1 MVMAME
7 ERYTPSAKQVLV
19 LAQQQANYFKHQAIG
34 TEHLLLAL
42 TMEKNGVAAKVLQSF
57 VVTEVDV
64 REEIEHIVGYG
75 NLQRRGADTYL
86 PYSPRTRYVLERA
99 REHAKLFNVEKVGTE
114 HILLALLEDDK
125 TISSRILAAL
135 NIDLRKVKNITYR
148 TMGVD
153 ATTANRARK
162 KLALSEKKQDNG
174 TPTLDELARDLTEMV
189 RKDQIDPVVGRDNEI
204 KRVVQILSR
213 RTKNNPVLLGEPG
226 VGKTA
231 VAEGFSQKIVNGEVP
246 DNLKNKRVMML
257 DMGSLVAGTKYR
269 GEFEDRL
276 KKIIEEIR
284 EDGNVILF
292 IDEMHTLI
300 GAGGAEGA
308 IDASNILK
316 PALAR
321 GEVQVIGAT
330 TLNEYQKY
338 VEADAALE
346 RRFASVTINEPTP
359 EVALTILKGLRP
371 KYEKHH
377 QLQITDEALESAV
390 KLSKRYIASRF
401 LPDKAIDLM
410 DEAAA
415 RVRINNAQKV
425 DKVSAIKKKLSELSQ
440 EKTEALLKEDF
451 EKAAEIRNE
460 ELKIQEKLEKQIQR
474 DKDEEDSN
482 NYRVKVTA
490 EDIAEVVSEWTGV
503 PVTQINRSEGDRL
516 IRLEKILHNRV
527 IGQDEAVKAVSKAIR
542 RARSGLKDP
551 TRPIGSFMFLGPTG
565 VGKTELAKALAE
577 AMFGSEDSMIRI
589 DMSEYM
595 EKYTTSRLIG
605 SPPGY
610 VGYDEGGQLTEKVR
624 NNPYSVV
631 LLDEVEKAH
640 NDVFNI
646 LLQVLDDGRITDHES
661 DCCDGFLTDSKG
673 RKVDFRN
680 TIIIMTS
687 NLGATALRDEKSV
700 GFGAKDVSDDYEAMA
715 AKVRETLKKTF
726 RPEFLNRLDET
737 VVFHSLNKEEI
748 HQIVKLMA
756 KNIIDR
762 IKEQNI
768 NLKITPAAIDIVA
781 EAGFDA
787 EYGARPIR
795 RVLQDKIE
803 DLLSEELLAGN
814 IETGATVTI
823 GAKKGEI
830 TIKVKNPVAAEKI
843 NS

>member
-1 MVMAME
+1 ME

-153 ATTANRARK
+153 ATTANRTRK

-359 EVALTILKGLRP
+359 EVALIILKGLRP

-565 VGKTELAKALAE
+565 VGKTELSKALAE

-646 LLQVLDDGRITDHES
+646 LLQVLDDG
-661 DCCDGFLTDSKG
+661 FLTDSKG

-715 AKVRETLKKTF
+715 AKIRETLKKTF

-830 TIKVKNPVAAEKI
+830 TIKVKNPEATEKI

>member
-1 MVMAME
+1 ME

-153 ATTANRARK
+153 ATTANRTRK

-415 RVRINNAQKV
+415 RVRINNAQKA

-503 PVTQINRSEGDRL
+503 PVIQINRSEGDRL

-646 LLQVLDDGRITDHES
+646 LLQVLDDG
-661 DCCDGFLTDSKG
+661 FLTDSKG

-781 EAGFDA
+781 ETGFDA

>member
-153 ATTANRARK
+153 ATTANRTRK

-646 LLQVLDDGRITDHES
+646 LLQVLDDG
-661 DCCDGFLTDSKG
+661 FLTDSKG

-768 NLKITPAAIDIVA
+768 NLKITTAAIDIVA

>member
-1 MVMAME
+1 ME

-153 ATTANRARK
+153 ATTANRTRK

-231 VAEGFSQKIVNGEVP
+231 VAEGFSQKIVNDEVP

-338 VEADAALE
+338 VEADAAFE

-440 EKTEALLKEDF
+440 EKTEVLLKEDF

-474 DKDEEDSN
+474 DKDEEGSN

-646 LLQVLDDGRITDHES
+646 LLQVLD
-661 DCCDGFLTDSKG
+661 DGFLTDSKG

>member
-1 MVMAME
+1 MAME

-153 ATTANRARK
+153 ATTANRTRK

-474 DKDEEDSN
+474 DKAEEDSN

-646 LLQVLDDGRITDHES
+646 LLQVLD
-661 DCCDGFLTDSKG
+661 DGFLTDSKG

>member
-1 MVMAME
+1 ME

-153 ATTANRARK
+153 ATTANRTRK

-474 DKDEEDSN
+474 DKDEENSN

-646 LLQVLDDGRITDHES
+646 LLQVLDDG
-661 DCCDGFLTDSKG
+661 FLTDSKG

-756 KNIIDR
+756 KNII
-762 IKEQNI
+762 
-768 NLKITPAAIDIVA
+768 
-781 EAGFDA
+781 
-787 EYGARPIR
+787 
-795 RVLQDKIE
+795 
-803 DLLSEELLAGN
+803 
-814 IETGATVTI
+814 
-823 GAKKGEI
+823 
-830 TIKVKNPVAAEKI
+830 
-843 NS
+843 

>member
-153 ATTANRARK
+153 ATTANRTRK

-646 LLQVLDDGRITDHES
+646 LLQVLDDG
-661 DCCDGFLTDSKG
+661 FLTDSKG

-768 NLKITPAAIDIVA
+768 NLKITPSAIDIVA

>member
-153 ATTANRARK
+153 ATTANRTRK

-231 VAEGFSQKIVNGEVP
+231 VAEGFSQKIVNDEVP

-440 EKTEALLKEDF
+440 EKTEVLLKEDF

-646 LLQVLDDGRITDHES
+646 LLQVLDDG
-661 DCCDGFLTDSKG
+661 FLTDSKG

-823 GAKKGEI
+823 DAKKGEI
-830 TIKVKNPVAAEKI
+830 TIKVKNPVATEKI

>member
-1 MVMAME
+1 ME
-7 ERYTPSAKQVLV
+7 ERYTLSAKQVLV

-153 ATTANRARK
+153 ATTANRTRK

-415 RVRINNAQKV
+415 RVRINNSQKV

-646 LLQVLDDGRITDHES
+646 LLQVLDDG
-661 DCCDGFLTDSKG
+661 FLTDSKG

-830 TIKVKNPVAAEKI
+830 TIKVKNLVAAEKI

>member
-474 DKDEEDSN
+474 DKDEENSN

-646 LLQVLDDGRITDHES
+646 LLQVLD
-661 DCCDGFLTDSKG
+661 DGFLTDSKG

-830 TIKVKNPVAAEKI
+830 TIKVKNPVAAEKV

>member
-153 ATTANRARK
+153 ATTANRTRK

-577 AMFGSEDSMIRI
+577 AMFGLEDSMIRI

-646 LLQVLDDGRITDHES
+646 LLQVLD
-661 DCCDGFLTDSKG
+661 DGFLTDSKG

>member
-86 PYSPRTRYVLERA
+86 PYSSRTRYVLERA

-153 ATTANRARK
+153 ATTANRTRK

-482 NYRVKVTA
+482 NYRVKVTT

-646 LLQVLDDGRITDHES
+646 LLQVLD
-661 DCCDGFLTDSKG
+661 DGFLTDSKG

>member
-153 ATTANRARK
+153 ATTANRTRK

-415 RVRINNAQKV
+415 RVRINNSQKV

-551 TRPIGSFMFLGPTG
+551 TRPIGSFMFSGPTG

-646 LLQVLDDGRITDHES
+646 LLQVLD
-661 DCCDGFLTDSKG
+661 DGFLTDSKG

>member
-1 MVMAME
+1 MAME

-153 ATTANRARK
+153 ATTANRTRK

-425 DKVSAIKKKLSELSQ
+425 DKVSAIKKELSELSQ

-646 LLQVLDDGRITDHES
+646 LLQVLDDG
-661 DCCDGFLTDSKG
+661 FLTDSKG

>member
-153 ATTANRARK
+153 ATTANRTRK

-415 RVRINNAQKV
+415 RVRINNSQKV

-646 LLQVLDDGRITDHES
+646 LLQVLDDG
-661 DCCDGFLTDSKG
+661 FLTDSKG

-715 AKVRETLKKTF
+715 AKVR
-726 RPEFLNRLDET
+726 
-737 VVFHSLNKEEI
+737 H
-748 HQIVKLMA
+748 
-756 KNIIDR
+756 
-762 IKEQNI
+762 
-768 NLKITPAAIDIVA
+768 
-781 EAGFDA
+781 
-787 EYGARPIR
+787 
-795 RVLQDKIE
+795 
-803 DLLSEELLAGN
+803 
-814 IETGATVTI
+814 
-823 GAKKGEI
+823 
-830 TIKVKNPVAAEKI
+830 
-843 NS
+843 

>member
-1 MVMAME
+1 ME

-153 ATTANRARK
+153 ATTANRTRK

-577 AMFGSEDSMIRI
+577 AMFGSEDSMIRT

-646 LLQVLDDGRITDHES
+646 LLQVLD
-661 DCCDGFLTDSKG
+661 DGFLTDSKG

>member
-460 ELKIQEKLEKQIQR
+460 ELKIQERLEKQIQR

-646 LLQVLDDGRITDHES
+646 LLQVLDDG
-661 DCCDGFLTDSKG
+661 FLTDSKG

>member
-1 MVMAME
+1 ME

-153 ATTANRARK
+153 ATTANRTRK

-482 NYRVKVTA
+482 SYRVKVTA

-646 LLQVLDDGRITDHES
+646 LLQVLDDG
-661 DCCDGFLTDSKG
+661 FLTDSKG

-715 AKVRETLKKTF
+715 AKIRETLKKTF

-830 TIKVKNPVAAEKI
+830 TIKVKNPEATEKI

>member
-1 MVMAME
+1 ME

-153 ATTANRARK
+153 ATTANRTRK

-189 RKDQIDPVVGRDNEI
+189 RKDQIDSVVGRDNEI

-646 LLQVLDDGRITDHES
+646 LLQVLDDG
-661 DCCDGFLTDSKG
+661 FLTDSKG

>member
-1 MVMAME
+1 ME

-153 ATTANRARK
+153 ATTANRTRK

-646 LLQVLDDGRITDHES
+646 LLQVLDDG
-661 DCCDGFLTDSKG
+661 FLTDSKG

-803 DLLSEELLAGN
+803 ELLSEELLAGN

>member
-1 MVMAME
+1 ME

-153 ATTANRARK
+153 ATTANRTRK

-482 NYRVKVTA
+482 SYRVKVTA

-605 SPPGY
+605 SSPGY

-646 LLQVLDDGRITDHES
+646 LLQVLD
-661 DCCDGFLTDSKG
+661 DGFLTDSKG

>member
-1 MVMAME
+1 ME

-42 TMEKNGVAAKVLQSF
+42 TMGKNGVAAKVLQSF

-153 ATTANRARK
+153 ATTANRTRK

-415 RVRINNAQKV
+415 RVRINNTQKV

-631 LLDEVEKAH
+631 LLDEVEKAY

-646 LLQVLDDGRITDHES
+646 LLQVLD
-661 DCCDGFLTDSKG
+661 DGFLTDSKG

>member
-1 MVMAME
+1 ME

-153 ATTANRARK
+153 ATTANRTRK

-377 QLQITDEALESAV
+377 RLQITDEALESAV

-482 NYRVKVTA
+482 SYRVKVTA

-646 LLQVLDDGRITDHES
+646 LLQVLDDG
-661 DCCDGFLTDSKG
+661 FLTDSKG

-756 KNIIDR
+756 KNIIER

-768 NLKITPAAIDIVA
+768 NLKITPAAIDIVV

-830 TIKVKNPVAAEKI
+830 TIKIKNPVVAEKI

>member
-1 MVMAME
+1 ME

-153 ATTANRARK
+153 ATTANRTRK

-359 EVALTILKGLRP
+359 GVALTILKGLRP

-474 DKDEEDSN
+474 DKDEENSN

-646 LLQVLDDGRITDHES
+646 LLQVLD
-661 DCCDGFLTDSKG
+661 DGFLTDSKG

>member
-153 ATTANRARK
+153 ATTANRTRK

-189 RKDQIDPVVGRDNEI
+189 RKNQIDPVVGRDNEI

-646 LLQVLDDGRITDHES
+646 LLQVLDDG
-661 DCCDGFLTDSKG
+661 FLTDSKG

-781 EAGFDA
+781 ETGFDA

>member
-377 QLQITDEALESAV
+377 QLQITDGALESAV

-577 AMFGSEDSMIRI
+577 AMFGSEDSIIRI

-646 LLQVLDDGRITDHES
+646 LLQVLD
-661 DCCDGFLTDSKG
+661 DGFLTDSKG

>member
-153 ATTANRARK
+153 ATTANRTRK

-640 NDVFNI
+640 NDIFNI
-646 LLQVLDDGRITDHES
+646 LLQVLD
-661 DCCDGFLTDSKG
+661 DGFLTDSKG

-795 RVLQDKIE
+795 CVLQDKIE

>member
-1 MVMAME
+1 ME

-153 ATTANRARK
+153 ATTANRTRK

-174 TPTLDELARDLTEMV
+174 TPTLDELARDLIEMV

-646 LLQVLDDGRITDHES
+646 LLQVLDDG
-661 DCCDGFLTDSKG
+661 FLTDSKG

-700 GFGAKDVSDDYEAMA
+700 GFGAKDVSNDYEAMA

>member
-1 MVMAME
+1 ME

-153 ATTANRARK
+153 ATTANRTRK

-189 RKDQIDPVVGRDNEI
+189 RKDQIDPVVSRDNEI

-646 LLQVLDDGRITDHES
+646 LLQVLDDG
-661 DCCDGFLTDSKG
+661 FLTDSKG

>member
-1 MVMAME
+1 ME

-153 ATTANRARK
+153 ATTANRTRK

-451 EKAAEIRNE
+451 EKAAEIRNK

-646 LLQVLDDGRITDHES
+646 LLQVLDDG
-661 DCCDGFLTDSKG
+661 FLTDSKG

>member
-646 LLQVLDDGRITDHES
+646 LLQVLDDG
-661 DCCDGFLTDSKG
+661 FLTDSKG

-700 GFGAKDVSDDYEAMA
+700 GFGAKDVSNDYEAMA

-726 RPEFLNRLDET
+726 RPEFLNRLNET

>member
-153 ATTANRARK
+153 ATTANRTRK

-231 VAEGFSQKIVNGEVP
+231 VAEGFSQKIVNDEVP

-415 RVRINNAQKV
+415 RVKINNAQKV

-440 EKTEALLKEDF
+440 EKTEVLLKEDF

-646 LLQVLDDGRITDHES
+646 LLQVLDDG
-661 DCCDGFLTDSKG
+661 FLTDSKG

-830 TIKVKNPVAAEKI
+830 TIKVKNPVATEKI

>member
-1 MVMAME
+1 ME

-153 ATTANRARK
+153 ATTANRTRK

-577 AMFGSEDSMIRI
+577 AMFGSEDSMIKI

-646 LLQVLDDGRITDHES
+646 LLQVLD
-661 DCCDGFLTDSKG
+661 DGFLTDSKG